1 MYNTIVP
8 TWPPTPVLSGYLSHN
23 LVVTLTKHCSI
34 LLIMK
39 TVFSYDFM
47 INAKGWENVFD
58 LIDDFN
64 FIDAG
69 NKSDSTRNL
78 KRKKTFQNYFRR
90 VLCYVFQHLRNVVQT
105 LPVLLVY
112 PDTRKQTKCFFFSKI
127 HILIISFQRRRI

>member
-23 LVVTLTKHCSI
+23 SVVTLIKHCSI

-78 KRKKTFQNYFRR
+78 KKKKLFRIIFGWFFVMFSNIWEMLFKLCLFCLFNLTQESKQKAFSTPLFLNDSYFD
-90 VLCYVFQHLRNVVQT
+90 CN
-105 LPVLLVY
+105 
-112 PDTRKQTKCFFFSKI
+112 I
-127 HILIISFQRRRI
+127 

>member
-8 TWPPTPVLSGYLSHN
+8 TWLPTPVLSGYLSHN
-23 LVVTLTKHCSI
+23 SVVTLIKHCSI

-78 KRKKTFQNYFRR
+78 KKKKLFRIIFGGFSVMFSNIWEMLFKLCLFCLFNLTQESKQKAFSTPLFLNDSYFD
-90 VLCYVFQHLRNVVQT
+90 CN
-105 LPVLLVY
+105 
-112 PDTRKQTKCFFFSKI
+112 I
-127 HILIISFQRRRI
+127 

>member
-23 LVVTLTKHCSI
+23 SVVTLIKHCSI

-39 TVFSYDFM
+39 TVFLYDFM

-78 KRKKTFQNYFRR
+78 KKKKLFRIIFGGFSVMFSNIWEMLFKLCLFCLFNLTQESKQKAFSTPLFLNDPYFD
-90 VLCYVFQHLRNVVQT
+90 CN
-105 LPVLLVY
+105 
-112 PDTRKQTKCFFFSKI
+112 I
-127 HILIISFQRRRI
+127 